1 MIYKLKYLLLGF
13 SVISCVKL
21 NPEEVNTNITLNGN
35 GLVLIGNE
43 GNFQNGNASLSSY
56 NINTQQT
63 TSNIY
68 QAINQ
73 ELIGDVLHSI
83 YHSDHLLY
91 LVVNNSGKI
100 IAIDDESLEKKMEIR
115 NLVSPRKIIKVD
127 NSKFYI
133 SDLYASEVT
142 VYNNYDGAIGK
153 IPVDGW
159 CEDIIIQNGKAYIS
173 NITNNQL
180 YVVNTSNDNIFD
192 SISVGSNP
200 ISIKEDSRGNI
211 WVLCQ
216 GNLTNNENPSISII
230 ETNTNLI
237 LKSFS
242 LTNNFSHPSSL
253 EIDIQTNQIYFINK
267 HIYKI
272 QNLDDTVAN
281 EILFNNNNNFY
292 NLKINPYTKDVYI
305 TDAKDYVQN
314 GTLYIIDG
322 IGNFV
327 DEIAT
332 GIIPKS
338 IVF

>member
-73 ELIGDVLHSI
+73 EVIGDVLHSI

-91 LVVNNSGKI
+91 LVVNNSGKV

-115 NLVSPRKIIKVD
+115 NLISPRKIIKVD

-142 VYNNYDGAIGK
+142 VYNNYDGAVGK

-242 LTNNFSHPSSL
+242 LTNNFSYPSSL

-281 EILFNNNNNFY
+281 EIWFNNNNNYY
-292 NLKINPYTKDVYI
+292 NLKINPYTKDVYV

-314 GTLYIIDG
+314 GTLYIIDS
-322 IGNFV
+322 IGKFV
-327 DEIAT
+327 EEIAT

>member
-63 TSNIY
+63 TYNIY

-91 LVVNNSGKI
+91 LVVNNSGKV

-142 VYNNYDGAIGK
+142 VYNNYDGAVGK

-173 NITNNQL
+173 NINNNQL

-192 SISVGSNP
+192 SILVGSNP

-237 LKSFS
+237 IKSFT
-242 LTNNFSHPSSL
+242 LTNNFSYPSSL
-253 EIDIQTNQIYFINK
+253 NIDIQTNQIYFINK

-272 QNLDDTVAN
+272 QDLDDTVAN
-281 EILFNNNNNFY
+281 EIWFNNNNNFY
-292 NLKINPYTKDVYI
+292 NLKINPYTKNVYI

-314 GTLYIIDG
+314 GTLYIIDSS
-322 IGNFV
+322 GNFV
-327 DEIAT
+327 EEIAT

>member
-73 ELIGDVLHSI
+73 EVIGDVLHSI

-115 NLVSPRKIIKVD
+115 NLISPRKIIKVD

-242 LTNNFSHPSSL
+242 LTNNFSYPSSL

-281 EILFNNNNNFY
+281 EIWFNNNNNFY

-314 GTLYIIDG
+314 GTLYIIDS
-322 IGNFV
+322 IGKFV
-327 DEIAT
+327 EEIAT

>member
-1 MIYKLKYLLLGF
+1 MIYKLKYLLLGL
-13 SVISCVKL
+13 SVISKMVKL

-63 TSNIY
+63 TYNIY

-142 VYNNYDGAIGK
+142 VYNNYDGAVGK

-192 SISVGSNP
+192 SILVGSNP
-200 ISIKEDSRGNI
+200 ISIKDDSRGI
-211 WVLCQ
+211 FGFCVKV
-216 GNLTNNENPSISII
+216 I
-230 ETNTNLI
+230 
-237 LKSFS
+237 
-242 LTNNFSHPSSL
+242 
-253 EIDIQTNQIYFINK
+253 
-267 HIYKI
+267 
-272 QNLDDTVAN
+272 
-281 EILFNNNNNFY
+281 
-292 NLKINPYTKDVYI
+292 
-305 TDAKDYVQN
+305 
-314 GTLYIIDG
+314 
-322 IGNFV
+322 
-327 DEIAT
+327 
-332 GIIPKS
+332 
-338 IVF
+338 